1 MATRINPGEPP
12 LVSVCVPVYDTE
24 PYLERCLLSAA
35 EQDFDRFEIV
45 VVSDASRGKDARGRN
60 AKKIVKAVQKECGK
74 ARKLKGLPAV
84 PFNFVECNQNR
95 GILETRRTLLYEA
108 RGECVAFLDSDDEF
122 LPGALAALYKA
133 RVEYGADIVHGE
145 FISGDYD
152 ASGVFKADAV
162 TKCGAIYHGVLNK
175 NQIARSWSAGAFN
188 GNVIGKLFS
197 RQLLLAAFEKIPY
210 TECTMA
216 EDFVTFFYLSVHA
229 ARYVG
234 IKDKVY
240 QYRVTTG
247 ISSGRKIDNMRRWKM
262 VCSAASAFADVSLMV
277 NDIKAQGILADEDIE
292 RLGKVTMSYVANSLR
307 QLRGLVVPELQEE
320 AYAMLCEYWG
330 EDFVRN
336 VDAAIGRAN

>member
-1 MATRINPGEPP
+1 MATRINSGEPP

-24 PYLERCLLSAA
+24 PYLERCLRSAA

-84 PFNFVECNQNR
+84 PFKFIESNQNR

-133 RVEYGADIVHGE
+133 QVEYGADIVHGE

-216 EDFVTFFYLSVHA
+216 EDFVKDTSEYKAAAIRAIQTVAQTAIATIGTTAMIQDVNWAMVGSTALLAGLLSVLTS
-229 ARYVG
+229 
-234 IKDKVY
+234 I
-240 QYRVTTG
+240 VT
-247 ISSGRKIDNMRRWKM
+247 
-262 VCSAASAFADVSLMV
+262 
-277 NDIKAQGILADEDIE
+277 
-292 RLGKVTMSYVANSLR
+292 
-307 QLRGLVVPELQEE
+307 GLPE
-320 AYAMLCEYWG
+320 
-330 EDFVRN
+330 V
-336 VDAAIGRAN
+336 